1 MSYKK
6 YSDLIEEETKDD
18 GSIVE
23 IVDTDQKKNLVK
35 NNKVMIVDVYG
46 DWCQP
51 CKQIAPRFKILSDE
65 YKKFGFVFAKENV
78 DKNISQNIKGV
89 PNFQYFYN
97 GRMIGDTTGGDMQA
111 VKTKLEEMKTMWA
124 KGI

>member
-6 YSDLIEEETKDD
+6 FSDLVVEEAKDD
-18 GSIVE
+18 GSITE
-23 IVDTDQKKNLVK
+23 IVDVEQKKNLVR
-35 NNKVMIVDVYG
+35 NNKVVVIDVYG

-51 CKQIAPRFKILSDE
+51 CKQIAPRFKSLSDE
-65 YKKFGFVFAKENV
+65 YKSLGFVFAKENV

-97 GRMIGDTTGGDMQA
+97 SRMIGDTTGGDMKA
-111 VKTKLEEMKTMWA
+111 VKDKLEEMKAMVS